1 VGFGRLVTEITM
13 GRVGLVGGIE
23 RSRLARSGADWY
35 QLLELCALAGA
46 LLADAEASMTRWTT
60 TTGRCWG

>member
-1 VGFGRLVTEITM
+1 M
-13 GRVGLVGGIE
+13 GRVGLVLGIE

-60 TTGRCWG
+60 TTGRCCWG